1 MARENPSWILWGFMA
16 PHDALLTRELML
28 RGGCRAH
35 EGVREG
41 CGYRDLSAARWGEK
55 PQEGWSA
62 LGPLIQPV
70 PWSRDRGKPCVGVAA
85 PILPPAASF
94 HPHFIGR

>member
-35 EGVREG
+35 EGGREG
-41 CGYRDLSAARWGEK
+41 CGYRDLSAVRWGEK
-55 PQEGWSA
+55 PQEG
-62 LGPLIQPV
+62 
-70 PWSRDRGKPCVGVAA
+70 C
-85 PILPPAASF
+85 
-94 HPHFIGR
+94 GRLWGR